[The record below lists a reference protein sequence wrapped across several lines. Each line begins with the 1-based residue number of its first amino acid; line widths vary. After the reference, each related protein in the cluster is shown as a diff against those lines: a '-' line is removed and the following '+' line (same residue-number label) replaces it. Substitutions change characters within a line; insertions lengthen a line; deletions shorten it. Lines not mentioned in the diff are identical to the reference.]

1 MMKSLN
7 VASSL
12 SLGLVLL
19 LSVVAL
25 SAVARAQDNGD
36 DGSAVAESS
45 VRIPADATAQSVA
58 PFSVE
63 DPIPT
68 KSLWDMVLA
77 GGPLLVP
84 ILICSFVLMV
94 FVFERTVS
102 LRRSRVIPGPFV
114 KRLLLQLR
122 ENQIDR
128 KQALVRC
135 EENSSHVAKVLAAAV
150 RKWGRPAVEVEQAIL
165 DEGERA
171 ANVLRRYLRVIN
183 GVATVCPLF
192 GLLGT
197 VWGMMEAF
205 NAIATAS
212 AMGRPELLAGGI
224 SQALLTTAAGL
235 FVAIPALI
243 FYMFF
248 VGRVDSLIMDIDS
261 LGQELVG
268 HISAEALQEKQTGR
282 SSRSQKAA

>member
-1 MMKSLN
+1 MKSLN
-7 VASSL
+7 VAASMP
-12 SLGLVLL
+12 LGLLLL
-19 LSVVAL
+19 LSVVAQ
-25 SAVARAQDNGD
+25 ATVASAQDNGD
-36 DGSAVAESS
+36 DGSAASESA
-45 VRIPADATAQSVA
+45 VRIPADATPQSVA
-58 PFSVE
+58 PFSME

-102 LRRSRVIPGPFV
+102 LRRSRVIPRPFV

-128 KQALVRC
+128 KQALARC

-165 DEGERA
+165 DEGERT

-243 FYMFF
+243 FYMIF